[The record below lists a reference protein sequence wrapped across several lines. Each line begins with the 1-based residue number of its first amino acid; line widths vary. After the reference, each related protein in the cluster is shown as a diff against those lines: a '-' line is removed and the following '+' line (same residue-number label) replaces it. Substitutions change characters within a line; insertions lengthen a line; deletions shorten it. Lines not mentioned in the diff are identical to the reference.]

1 MSPAH
6 KKPAKRRTAKKR
18 AATQKKTAKKAAAG
32 RKRAASKAP
41 AKEAAA
47 VPVKTEPPESAFES
61 RLLAPLTEMER
72 MLSDFRR
79 DWLRPSL
86 WEWPHFPDM
95 PSVLEG
101 RFPSI
106 DVVNRDK
113 EVVVK
118 AEVPGIEKDDLEVSI
133 SDRNLTIKG
142 QSRQEEKKEDGELFR
157 QEIRSRSFSRVI
169 TLPAEV
175 DAKKAKASYKDG
187 VVELTLPKVRKSTTH
202 KVQVD

>member
-1 MSPAH
+1 MSPAR
-6 KKPAKRRTAKKR
+6 KKPAKKSA
-18 AATQKKTAKKAAAG
+18 AKKAAATKKTPAKKAESS
-32 RKRAASKAP
+32 RKPAASKAP
-41 AKEAAA
+41 TEEAAA
-47 VPVKTEPPESAFES
+47 VSVKSAPSETAFES
-61 RLLAPLTEMER
+61 RMLAPLAEMER

-86 WEWPHFPDM
+86 WEWPHFPEM
-95 PSVLEG
+95 PSVFEG

-142 QSRQEEKKEDGELFR
+142 QSRQEEKQEEGELFR